1 MSTNANSTNANAL
14 KRMRQNTAGG
24 SIPTSTFY
32 SDGASASATF
42 VPNNTVSTEQYGAV
56 WKSIY
61 DTLIAG
67 QHAVPSP
74 NMVKA
79 FAEIHLKSL
88 NDYKGAQ
95 ASLQRATTTC
105 SGFTQSAAGG
115 APSVITNHLK
125 MPPYQLVKLAPSV
138 DEDPRVVEALKVANN
153 SLKAVHDATTTL
165 LSTVYAV
172 QVEHYRFEADLTAYC
187 QSCIQGA
194 GYEAD
199 NRFET
204 CITMLKSAFT
214 RELEEHAID
223 FTAKLIKS
231 NAQKEAKAVTLAN
244 ARADAE
250 MADATKP
257 VMSMIGEEIKNLL
270 GSQGA
275 FFLSSS
281 HPFHPSPSADTL
293 VLDASPGVHR
303 GRT

>member
-1 MSTNANSTNANAL
+1 
-14 KRMRQNTAGG
+14 
-24 SIPTSTFY
+24 
-32 SDGASASATF
+32 
-42 VPNNTVSTEQYGAV
+42 
-56 WKSIY
+56 
-61 DTLIAG
+61 
-67 QHAVPSP
+67 
-74 NMVKA
+74 MVKA

-172 QVEHYRFEADLTAYC
+172 QVEHCRALTNAGACADRFEADLTAYC

-257 VMSMIGEEIKNLL
+257 VMSMIGE
-270 GSQGA
+270 
-275 FFLSSS
+275 
-281 HPFHPSPSADTL
+281 
-293 VLDASPGVHR
+293 
-303 GRT
+303 